1 MDLNSLNTFL
11 VVAQEG
17 NLTRASE
24 RLCLT
29 QPALSHQLKKLQSEL
44 GVQLLKRGSRGMQLT
59 EEGLKLLP
67 AAERAVR
74 AAADFSASASTLKS
88 ALGGQLKLGSIVDP
102 SFLRLGRV
110 LKLLASQHP
119 ILRFELTHGM
129 SGRVSRLL
137 EQGEL
142 DVAYTLGH
150 PGLPEYQAQFAV
162 ISLTQFR
169 YRVIAPPGWQ
179 GLVAGRGWRE
189 LASLPWIWTPE
200 DSAHNRFLSALFSA
214 AAVRPNIVARV
225 DLEPSMADLVRS
237 GVGLSLARESL
248 ALDAAHSEGV
258 VIADRVSVEAE
269 LGFICRKERR
279 TEAAIQ
285 AAFAAVES
293 VWRSDL
299 S

>member
-1 MDLNSLNTFL
+1 MDLTSLNTFL

-17 NLTRASE
+17 NLTKAAQ

-44 GVQLLKRGSRGMQLT
+44 GVQLLTRGSRGMQLT

-74 AAADFSASASTLKS
+74 AAAEFSASASSLQS
-88 ALGGQLKLGSIVDP
+88 ALAGHLKLGSIIDP
-102 SFLRLGRV
+102 GFLRLGRV

-119 ILRFELTHGM
+119 VLQFDLTHGM
-129 SGRVSRLL
+129 SGRVSRQV

-150 PGLPEYQAQFAV
+150 PGLPEYLGAFAV
-162 ISLTQFR
+162 LPLTEFR

-179 GLVAGRGWRE
+179 SMVTGRSWRE
-189 LASLPWIWTPE
+189 LASLPWVWSPA
-200 DSAHNRFLSALFSA
+200 DSAHNRFLSAVFDTA
-214 AAVRPNIVARV
+214 KVRPNIVAQV

-248 ALDAAHSEGV
+248 ALEAAHQEGV
-258 VIADRVSVEAE
+258 VIADQVSVDAA

-279 TEAAIQ
+279 TEPAIQ
-285 AAFAAVES
+285 AAFEAVET
-293 VWRSDL
+293 VWRREL
-299 S
+299 G

>member
-1 MDLNSLNTFL
+1 MDLSSLNTFL

-17 NLTRASE
+17 NLTRAAE

-44 GVQLLKRGSRGMQLT
+44 GVQLMQRGSRGMQLT

-74 AAADFSASASTLKS
+74 AAAEFSASASSLKS
-88 ALGGQLKLGSIVDP
+88 ALSGKLKLGSIIDP
-102 SFLRLGRV
+102 GFLRLGRV

-119 ILRFELTHGM
+119 VLQFDLTHGM
-129 SGRVSRLL
+129 SGRVSRQV

-142 DVAYTLGH
+142 DVAYTLGQ
-150 PGLPEYQAQFAV
+150 PGLPEYQGQFSV
-162 ISLTQFR
+162 LSLTQFR

-179 GLVAGRGWRE
+179 SLVNGRGWHE

-200 DSAHNRFLSALFSA
+200 DSAHNRFLSTLFGTA
-214 AAVRPNIVARV
+214 GVRPNIVAQV

-248 ALDAAHSEGV
+248 ALEAAHLEGV
-258 VIADRVSVEAE
+258 VIADKVSVEAE

-279 TEAAIQ
+279 TETAIE
-285 AAFAAVES
+285 AAFDAVGA
-293 VWRSDL
+293 VWRS
-299 S
+299 